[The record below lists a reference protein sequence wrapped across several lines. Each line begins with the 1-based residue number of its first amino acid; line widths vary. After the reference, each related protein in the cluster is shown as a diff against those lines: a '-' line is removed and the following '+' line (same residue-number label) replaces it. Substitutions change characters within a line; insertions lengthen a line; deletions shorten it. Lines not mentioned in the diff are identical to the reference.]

1 MDTHVKK
8 ELANA
13 VQAAKE
19 DLQWKEDQVKNL
31 ERGLEAAR
39 KARDLAQ
46 AKFNALQ
53 RYYNDHA

>member
-46 AKFNALQ
+46 EKFNALQ